1 LCERI
6 FGAFGVILLV
16 KYFWTVI
23 QNILQLLEVIKPE
36 LTFSASRSSGP
47 GGQNVNKV
55 NSRITL
61 SWKVHES
68 VLAPE
73 VKEVILKK
81 LQSRITADGELQL
94 TVQESRSQLQNK
106 EATIQKLHEL
116 LNKAFAPRKARK
128 PTKPGKAAKQARLQ
142 SKKQHSEKKK
152 WRQRPE

>member
-1 LCERI
+1 M
-6 FGAFGVILLV
+6 
-16 KYFWTVI
+16 KYFWLVI

-68 VLAPE
+68 TLAPE
-73 VKEVILKK
+73 VKEIILKK
-81 LQSRITADGELQL
+81 LHSRITAEGELQI

-116 LNKAFAPRKARK
+116 LSKAFTPRKARK
-128 PTKPGKAAKQARLQ
+128 PTKPSKAAKQARLQ
-142 SKKQHSEKKK
+142 TKKQNSEKKK
-152 WRQRPE
+152 WRQKPE